1 MFGSRRAQK
10 VRGPLVGRALLKDH
24 CGRCYWLRD
33 STLNVSEWSC
43 KLLCVSQE
51 LQWKL
56 EGRLIFHICDL
67 GLKTF
72 LFFFIVC
79 WLQAV
84 QQNIPGQRQL
94 WPDVLWT
101 GVQPVLREAGGALP
115 LQVPLVLLRH
125 LQEMWADRRAIRLQM
140 SPRLLTATPAVLH
153 MYSATPGSRLTK
165 ALQIQR
171 RLNPAEAL
179 ACVSLQGTFFFS
191 CISIIFV
198 SDLPAANQASS
209 SSGWQTWMWRAWCV
223 SRIKWRRRPH
233 FFFLFCHVNENTFPS
248 PGILKVYFIMSIK
261 RNYIEFYDGGE
272 DFLFSSLETFFYSM
286 ELEVSGGTMWYFF

>member
-153 MYSATPGSRLTK
+153 MYSATR
-165 ALQIQR
+165 LQINQSTT
-171 RLNPAEAL
+171 NTKEA
-179 ACVSLQGTFFFS
+179 
-191 CISIIFV
+191 
-198 SDLPAANQASS
+198 
-209 SSGWQTWMWRAWCV
+209 
-223 SRIKWRRRPH
+223 
-233 FFFLFCHVNENTFPS
+233 
-248 PGILKVYFIMSIK
+248 
-261 RNYIEFYDGGE
+261 
-272 DFLFSSLETFFYSM
+272 
-286 ELEVSGGTMWYFF
+286 